1 MFNRKGTVL
10 AGILSVCIFFG
21 FAQAGFCVTAP
32 DTENV
37 RHISGEIV
45 WIDLKL
51 GTLQLSEEGH
61 HGRQKVVEY
70 RINAHDTFVT
80 DPASKEFLTL
90 NDLRVGQDVTLEL
103 PAVRDWKIVSKII
116 AEPLP
121 VFVVV
126 TGDVVAM
133 DTTSGTMTLQVVGQ
147 EQNNGVSYFV
157 FQPDDIFY
165 MKSTGKEPV
174 HLEVKPGDRVKVEYL
189 SDSGKQRARYITLM
203 PASGAGSTTTT
214 TTTTV
219 TNK

>member
-1 MFNRKGTVL
+1 MFSNKGRVL
-10 AGILSVCIFFG
+10 AGILCLVSFFV
-21 FAQAGFCVTAP
+21 FAQSGFCVTKP
-32 DTENV
+32 DTEKV
-37 RHISGEIV
+37 RQISGEIV
-45 WIDLKL
+45 WIDLQQ
-51 GTLQLSEEGH
+51 GTLKLRQGEH
-61 HGRQKVVEY
+61 HGWDKVTEY

-103 PAVRDWKIVSKII
+103 PAVRDWKIISKII
-116 AEPLP
+116 AQPLP

-133 DTTSGTMTLQVVGQ
+133 DTRTGTMTLQVVGQ
-147 EQNNGVSYFV
+147 EQNGTSYFV
-157 FQPDDIFY
+157 FEPDDIFY

-174 HLEVKPGDRVKVEYL
+174 HLEVKPGDRVRVEYL

>member
-1 MFNRKGTVL
+1 MFRNKRMVL
-10 AGILSVCIFFG
+10 AGILSICVFFA
-21 FAQAGFCVTAP
+21 FAQSGYCVTKP

-37 RHISGEIV
+37 RQISGEIV
-45 WIDLKL
+45 WIDLQQ
-51 GTLQLSEEGH
+51 GTLKL
-61 HGRQKVVEY
+61 RQGEHRGWDKVTEY

-116 AEPLP
+116 AQPLP

-133 DTTSGTMTLQVVGQ
+133 DTRTGTMTLQVVG
-147 EQNNGVSYFV
+147 NNGASYFV
-157 FQPDDIFY
+157 FEPDDIFY

-174 HLEVKPGDRVKVEYL
+174 HLEVKPGDRVRVEYL

>member
-1 MFNRKGTVL
+1 MFSRKGMVL

-21 FAQAGFCVTAP
+21 FAQSGFCVTGP
-32 DTENV
+32 GTENV
-37 RHISGEIV
+37 RQVSGEIV
-45 WIDLKL
+45 WIDLHK
-51 GTLQLSEEGH
+51 GTLQLRQGEH
-61 HGRQKVVEY
+61 HGWDKVTEY

-116 AEPLP
+116 AQPLP
-121 VFVVV
+121 EFVVV
-126 TGDVVAM
+126 TGDIVAM
-133 DTTSGTMTLQVVGQ
+133 DTPTGTMTLRVVGQ
-147 EQNNGVSYFV
+147 ERNNEVTYFV

-189 SDSGKQRARYITLM
+189 SDSGKQRARYITLL
-203 PASGAGSTTTT
+203 PAPAAGSTTTT

-219 TNK
+219 TTK